1 MLDLLQTILAT
12 LVTLGLLV
20 TIHEWGHFWV
30 ARRCGVKVLR
40 FSVGFGK
47 PLYSWTDRAGTEYAI
62 AAIPL
67 GGYVRMLD
75 EREGD
80 VPPEH
85 RHMAFNNKPLWQRTA
100 VVAAGPLV
108 NLLFAVF
115 AYWLMFMVGV
125 STVKPVIGSV
135 IPDSPAAQAGVE
147 SGYQVLAVNGRET
160 SSWEEVNLRLASWI
174 GEDAQIWL
182 DLQHTERSDK
192 RQINVP
198 LRQWQVDVETQ
209 SPLNAFGIEPWRPEI
224 PAVIGQLLPEGQAKA
239 SGLESGDRVISINGE
254 PIVGWASLVT
264 VVQDNPGVKLDF
276 LVHRGGREL
285 SLMVQPASRTLP
297 EGRVVGYIGAGVQ
310 PVEWPESMKHE
321 VRFGVFGGLVEA
333 FAKTGQMITLTLD
346 SIWKMI
352 EGVISVKNLS
362 GPITIAKVAG
372 ASAASGI
379 EPFINFLAYLSISL
393 GVLNLLPIP
402 MLDGGHLLYY
412 LVEAVRGKPVTEEV
426 QLWGLKIGMAILF
439 SLMAVA
445 IFNDVARL

>member
-12 LVTLGLLV
+12 LVTLGILV

-47 PLYSWTDRAGTEYAI
+47 SLYSWTDRQGTEYTI

-80 VPPEH
+80 VPANE
-85 RHMAFNNKPLWQRTA
+85 RHTAFNNKPLWQRMA
-100 VVAAGPLV
+100 VVVAGPLV
-108 NLLFAVF
+108 NLLFAVL
-115 AYWLMFMVGV
+115 AYWFIFLVGI
-125 STVKPVIGSV
+125 SAVKPVIGDV
-135 IPDSPAAQAGVE
+135 VPGSPAQQAGVE
-147 SGYQVLAVNGRET
+147 VGYQVMAVNQRPT
-160 SSWEEVNLRLASWI
+160 ASWEDINLQLASWI
-174 GEDAQIWL
+174 GEDTRIVL
-182 DLQHTERSDK
+182 DLQHFEREERRSV
-192 RQINVP
+192 QVE
-198 LRQWQVDVETQ
+198 LHQWQVDLESQ
-209 SPLNAFGIEPWRPEI
+209 SPLNAFGIIPWRPAV
-224 PAVIGQLLPEGQAKA
+224 PPVIGQLLADGQAVVGGLA
-239 SGLESGDRVISINGE
+239 SGDKVLSIDGV
-254 PIVGWASLVT
+254 PTRSWQAL
-264 VVQDNPGVKLDF
+264 VKLVQQSPDQALVF
-276 LVHRGGREL
+276 LVERSGQQVELVITPDRREGPDNR
-285 SLMVQPASRTLP
+285 SL
-297 EGRVVGYIGAGVQ
+297 GYIGAGVQ
-310 PVEWPESMKHE
+310 QVDWPQNMQQ
-321 VRFGVFGGLVEA
+321 VRQLGLFEGFVA
-333 FAKTGQMITLTLD
+333 ALAKTGQMIGLTLD

-372 ASAASGI
+372 ASAASGV
-379 EPFINFLAYLSISL
+379 EAFVGFLAYLSISL

-412 LVEAVRGKPVTEEV
+412 LVEAVRGKPVAEEV